1 MKSLKVTDE
10 VYRDLLLLKGIYH
23 KKSMSETIRVAMERG
38 GFNEGFFRRME
49 LVKEGTPEE

>member
-38 GFNEGFFRRME
+38 GFNEAFFRRME